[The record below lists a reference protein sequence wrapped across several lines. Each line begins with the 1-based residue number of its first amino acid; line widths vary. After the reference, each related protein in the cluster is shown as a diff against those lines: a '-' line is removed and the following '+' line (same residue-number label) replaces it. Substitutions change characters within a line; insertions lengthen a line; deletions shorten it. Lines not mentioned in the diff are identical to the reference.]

1 MIRDLQIKFI
11 ACIFIL
17 VLCAANA
24 ADGQSHRSDVRKLES
39 YKYASGYENALSR
52 FLNDQER
59 PYDVVSYGLSLRVYP
74 DIRQIAG
81 SVSMSAISGKDG
93 FQEVR
98 LDLYENMIVDSVTS
112 ELQKL
117 AHVHDG
123 DELIVY
129 LSESIEQSA
138 VFSFTIHYHG
148 QPLQAGG
155 FAPFRFDFHDGFPII
170 STLSEPFG
178 APAWWPCKDD
188 PADKADSVDIV
199 VTVPQ
204 EFVVASNGTLESVTD
219 NGDGTSTYRWEERYP
234 ISTYLVSVAMT
245 NYIEFSDYY
254 RYSDTDSME
263 VRYYVYPEHFEAAQ
277 QDFSVTVDMISF
289 FSSIYGQ
296 YPFLKEKYGM
306 AEFPWGGAMEHQTC
320 TSYGANL
327 ITGDNR
333 FDYINAHE
341 LAHQWFGDL
350 VTIRDWSHIWLNEGF
365 ATYSEALWYEQIGGN
380 KALEDYMK
388 ALDGG
393 YFPTSVYVTDST
405 SINSLFSYTV
415 YDKGA
420 WVLHMLRYVM
430 GETSFFDALR
440 QYAQTY
446 AYDNANTRDFQN
458 VCESLYG
465 KSLEWFFE
473 QWVYGFHR
481 PQYTYSWDYID
492 ESMKSVELTIEQT
505 QTNTGLFKMPL
516 EIQLRTDGGD
526 LSIVVGDS
534 LDIQTF
540 VLEADALINDLVID
554 PHGRVLK
561 FLRLKN
567 LYKPMTLY
575 QNYPNPFAENTTIQF
590 SLPVKGEVTLTIYNV
605 LGQRVVRLIDGVRF
619 NRLHEIIWDGRD
631 AHGDKVS
638 SGVYLYELKLDDQY
652 VERKKMTLIRQ
663 RVDN

>member
-1 MIRDLQIKFI
+1 MVRNLHNKI
-11 ACIFIL
+11 IFGVLLIL
-17 VLCAANA
+17 LCAASA
-24 ADGQSHRSDVRKLES
+24 ADGQIHRSSVRKLES
-39 YKYASGYENALSR
+39 YRHVSGSDNALTR

-59 PYDVVSYGLSLRVYP
+59 PYDVIWYGLSLRVFP
-74 DIRQIAG
+74 DIQQIAG
-81 SVSMSAISGKDG
+81 SVSMTAISGKDG

-98 LDLYENMIVDSVTS
+98 LDLYDKMIVDSVTS
-112 ELQKL
+112 DLGKIT
-117 AHVHDG
+117 HIHDD

-129 LSESIEQSA
+129 LSDAIEQDSG
-138 VFSFTIHYHG
+138 FSFTIHYHG
-148 QPLQAGG
+148 QPVQAGG

-188 PADKADSVDIV
+188 PADKADSVDIA

-204 EFVVASNGTLESVTD
+204 EYVVASNGTLESIAD
-219 NGDGTSTYRWEERYP
+219 NGDGSSTYRWVERYP

-245 NYIEFSDYY
+245 NYVEFSDYY

-263 VRYYVYPEHFEAAQ
+263 VRYYVYPEHFEAAK

-296 YPFLKEKYGM
+296 YPFLNEKYGM

-365 ATYSEALWYEQIGGN
+365 ATYSEALWFEHTGGN
-380 KALEDYMK
+380 QALEDYMK
-388 ALDGG
+388 ALDRG

-430 GETSFFDALR
+430 GESSFFDALVR
-440 QYAQTY
+440 YAKTF
-446 AYDNANTRDFQN
+446 AYGNANTRDFQN
-458 VCESLYG
+458 ICESFYG
-465 KSLEWFFE
+465 KSLDWFFD
-473 QWVYGFHR
+473 QWVYGSFR
-481 PQYTYSWDYID
+481 PLYTYSWDYID
-492 ESMKSVELTIEQT
+492 ESMKSIELTIEQT

-516 EIQLRTDGGD
+516 DIRLRTDGGELD
-526 LSIVVGDS
+526 IVLWDS
-534 LDIQTF
+534 LEIQTF
-540 VLEADALINDLVID
+540 LLEADDMINDLVID
-554 PHGRVLK
+554 HHGRVLK

-590 SLPVKGEVTLTIYNV
+590 ALPVKGDVSLTIYNV
-605 LGQRVVRLIDGVRF
+605 LGQRVVRLIDGIRF
-619 NRLHEIIWDGRD
+619 NRLHEINWDGRD
-631 AHGDKVS
+631 AHGGRVS

-652 VERKKMTLIRQ
+652 VERKKMTLIRH
-663 RVDN
+663 RVDK